1 MARKTNRPKGLSKA
15 DRDLWDHVA
24 RGINPIKSNRY
35 SGTENDTIK
44 VPTSAISKKNATT
57 MVSKPA
63 KSDPTT
69 PPRGRSLDPAALKK
83 AMESWPNVHHDRKAT
98 EVKPSLR
105 QNVPGL
111 DKRTA
116 ERLRKGKMDIDGKLD
131 LHGLTRAEAHRRL
144 RSFITAQQ
152 IQGKRCVL
160 VITGK
165 GSSRQ
170 KTDDAPFMA
179 PERTGILRE
188 AVPKWLTAPDL
199 RHLVIDIRH
208 AQPKHGG
215 SGALYVLLRR
225 SRP

>member
-24 RGINPIKSNRY
+24 RSVDPIKSNRFT
-35 SGTENDTIK
+35 GEENDTIK
-44 VPTSAISKKNATT
+44 VSPSGSPAKIHTT
-57 MVSKPA
+57 MVPITA
-63 KSDPTT
+63 KTAPNTPLSRRTIDPK
-69 PPRGRSLDPAALKK
+69 ALKK
-83 AMESWPNVHHDRKAT
+83 AMENWPTPPKERSAQAV
-98 EVKPSLR
+98 EPSLR

-116 ERLRKGKMDIDGKLD
+116 ERLRKGRMEIDGKLD

-144 RSFITAQQ
+144 RSFITAAQ

-165 GSSRQ
+165 GSSKQ
-170 KTDDAPFMA
+170 KSDDAPFMRSEKA
-179 PERTGILRE
+179 GILRE
-188 AVPKWLTAPDL
+188 AVPKWLLAPDL
-199 RHLVIDIRH
+199 RQLVIDIRH

-225 SRP
+225 SRS

>member
-1 MARKTNRPKGLSKA
+1 MARKTDRPKGLSKA
-15 DRDLWDHVA
+15 DRDLWDHVS
-24 RGINPIKSNRY
+24 RSVSPIKSNRY
-35 SGTENDTIK
+35 SGMENDTIK
-44 VPTSAISKKNATT
+44 VLGGTTTQKSDTT
-57 MVSKPA
+57 MVSKAA
-63 KSDPTT
+63 KKSGNT
-69 PPRGRSLDPAALKK
+69 PPSRRSVRPEELKK
-83 AMESWPNVHHDRKAT
+83 ALENWPNASAMRAT
-98 EVKPSLR
+98 PKVEPSLR

-116 ERLRKGKMDIDGKLD
+116 ERLRKGKMEIDGKLD

-144 RSFITAQQ
+144 RSFITAAQ

-170 KTDDAPFMA
+170 KTDDAPFMQSEKA
-179 PERTGILRE
+179 GILRE

-199 RHLVIDIRH
+199 QPLVIDIRH

>member
-1 MARKTNRPKGLSKA
+1 MARKTNRPKGLSRA

-35 SGTENDTIK
+35 SGTKNDTIK
-44 VPTSAISKKNATT
+44 VPFSASPKKNATT

-63 KSDPTT
+63 KTHPNT
-69 PPRGRSLDPAALKK
+69 PSARRSLDPEALKK
-83 AMESWPNVHHDRKAT
+83 AMESWPNAHTDRKLT

-179 PERTGILRE
+179 PERIGVLRE

-199 RHLVIDIRH
+199 RHLVIDIRN

>member
-1 MARKTNRPKGLSKA
+1 MARKTNRPKGLSRA

-24 RGINPIKSNRY
+24 RGIDPIESNRY
-35 SGTENDTIK
+35 RGTENDTIK
-44 VPTSAISKKNATT
+44 VPFSANLKKNATT
-57 MVSKPA
+57 MVA
-63 KSDPTT
+63 KAAKTDPNT
-69 PPRGRSLDPAALKK
+69 PPRGRSLDPEALKK
-83 AMESWPNVHHDRKAT
+83 AMESWPNAHFEPKAT

-111 DKRTA
+111 DKRSA

-165 GSSRQ
+165 GSSKQ
-170 KTDDAPFMA
+170 KTDDAPFMQSEK
-179 PERTGILRE
+179 PGILRE

-225 SRP
+225 SRN